1 MQKKKKPRFIN
12 LARYWHLGSVKSWRK
27 PRGIDNKQR
36 LKLKSR
42 PKLPGKG
49 YKNPDEIRGLHP
61 SGLKPII
68 VHNPKELEEFVGMYG
83 ADNILVYIAGGVGK
97 KKRKEIVERGK
108 SLGVRI
114 VGSAV
119 GEG

>member
-1 MQKKKKPRFIN
+1 MQKKEKPRFIN

-36 LKLKSR
+36 LRLKSR

-49 YKNPDEIRGLHP
+49 YKNPDEIRGIHP
-61 SGLKPII
+61 SGLKPFI
-68 VHNPKELEEFVGMYG
+68 VHNSKELEELVEKHG
-83 ADNILVYIAGGVGK
+83 AGNILIYIAGGVGRR
-97 KKRKEIVERGK
+97 KRKEILERGK
-108 SLGVRI
+108 ALGVRI
-114 VGSAV
+114 VGSVV

>member
-83 ADNILVYIAGGVGK
+83 ADNILVYIA
-97 KKRKEIVERGK
+97 
-108 SLGVRI
+108 
-114 VGSAV
+114 
-119 GEG
+119 